1 MNTGAFIH
9 DLLDWI
15 DNNLESRLDIDTVSR
30 RAGYSKWH
38 LQRIFKEHTGI
49 PSANTSARGS
59 CKNRLSAYSDEP
71 ILNVAIALGLTPSNP
86 SIAASSASM
95 ARRRGLAPQHG
106 NGSIVPA
113 SRLIVGGISSG
124 SAGLTAGECALL
136 FLCRRLTGCRR
147 RAFYADP
154 DF

>member
-1 MNTGAFIH
+1 MASSADIQRTYRSSLGEYIRAQK
-9 DLLDWI
+9 LQKS
-15 DNNLESRLDIDTVSR
+15 LERLT
-30 RAGYSKWH
+30 H
-38 LQRIFKEHTGI
+38 
-49 PSANTSARGS
+49 
-59 CKNRLSAYSDEP
+59 SDEP